1 MYRQFISINTPA
13 SKIDFK
19 RQLQRLRQGFEQ
31 QTMLGK
37 VVTPPKRL
45 NEEIATIKDSPTFLD
60 TMKDNHPRIHRFQIR

>member
-1 MYRQFISINTPA
+1 MSTNTPA

-19 RQLQRLRQGFEQ
+19 HQLQRLRQGFEQ

-37 VVTPPKRL
+37 VVTLSKRL
-45 NEEIATIKDSPTFLD
+45 NEEIATIKGSATFLD